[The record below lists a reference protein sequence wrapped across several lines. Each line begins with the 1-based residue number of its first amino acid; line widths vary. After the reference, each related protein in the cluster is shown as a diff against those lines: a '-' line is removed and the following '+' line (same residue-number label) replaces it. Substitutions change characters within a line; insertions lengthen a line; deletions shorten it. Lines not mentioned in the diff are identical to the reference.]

1 MPVNFSDHARKKL
14 KSRGISQKRATET
27 VNNPDE
33 IVSSFKSRRLRQKTF
48 GDKILRVITITE
60 GSRITIV
67 TGYYVRRKE
76 YEN

>member
-1 MPVNFSDHARKKL
+1 MPIKFSDHAKKEL
-14 KSRGISQKRATET
+14 KIRGISQKRAIET
-27 VNNPDE
+27 VNNPE
-33 IVSSFKSRRLRQKTF
+33 ETLPSYKIRRLRQRQF

-67 TGYYVRRKE
+67 TAYYIRRKK